1 MKNIII
7 FTILVVFLAG
17 LLLWEIWPDPIEIV
31 HLVFKKNQSSQ
42 LLSINCQELEFLLDK
57 PWEIKYPQLITKNET
72 KKITVVLLDTSPINS
87 FVGEEEPECDVAIEV
102 FLDISGIVISPS
114 SRIIEPY
121 YLGSP
126 LRFEWEIQAVDEDVS
141 GIIWIYVVEYDNGG
155 KLSRYPLFAYP
166 VELRINTLM
175 GFSPRVLRIILLAFV
190 IISSGIYLLL
200 ELDR

>member
-1 MKNIII
+1 MKNIVI
-7 FTILVVFLAG
+7 FTILVVFLVG

-87 FVGEEEPECDVAIEV
+87 FVGAEEPECDVAIEV
-102 FLDISGIVISPS
+102 FLDISGIAISPS

-141 GIIWIYVVEYDNGG
+141 GIIWIYVVEYYNGEE
-155 KLSRYPLFAYP
+155 LSRYPLFAYP

>member
-1 MKNIII
+1 MKNIVI
-7 FTILVVFLAG
+7 FTILVVFLVG

-42 LLSINCQELEFLLDK
+42 LLSINCQDLEFLLDK

-72 KKITVVLLDTSPINS
+72 KKITVVLLDTSPINL
-87 FVGEEEPECDVAIEV
+87 FVGAEEPECDVAIEV
-102 FLDISGIVISPS
+102 FLDISGIAISPS

-141 GIIWIYVVEYDNGG
+141 GIIWIYVVEYYNGEE
-155 KLSRYPLFAYP
+155 LSRYPLFAYP

>member
-7 FTILVVFLAG
+7 FTILVVILVG

-87 FVGEEEPECDVAIEV
+87 FVGAEEPECDVAIEV
-102 FLDISGIVISPS
+102 FLDISGIAISPS

-141 GIIWIYVVEYDNGG
+141 GIIWIYVVEYYNGEE
-155 KLSRYPLFAYP
+155 LSRYPLFAYP

>member
-72 KKITVVLLDTSPINS
+72 KKITVVLLDTSPINP
-87 FVGEEEPECDVAIEV
+87 FVGAEEPECDVAIEV
-102 FLDISGIVISPS
+102 FLDISGTAISPG

-126 LRFEWEIQAVDEDVS
+126 LRFEWEIQAVEEDVS

-155 KLSRYPLFAYP
+155 GLSRYPLFAYP

-175 GFSPRVLRIILLAFV
+175 GFSPRVLRIILLVFV

-200 ELDR
+200 KPDK